1 MALLLAALVDAS
13 FLTIVLIA
21 ALGAV
26 QVWVEKQEARRNSR
40 VNGLCAASSE
50 GYSQAPAVG
59 KWSKAPALAGS
70 RYVGLYA

>member
-40 VNGLCAASSE
+40 VNGLCTAFS
-50 GYSQAPAVG
+50 
-59 KWSKAPALAGS
+59 
-70 RYVGLYA
+70 